1 MPHRVGVDRVGVYR
15 VIRER
20 VRVEPAV
27 EGFTDVDDVGGD
39 TAALRC
45 LGLGVRTSNDDAYRY
60 WSVGRERCRDF
71 ARSRLDERIWPS
83 RVVSGE
89 EGAR

>member
-1 MPHRVGVDRVGVYR
+1 M
-15 VIRER
+15 IRER

-45 LGLGVRTSNDDAYRY
+45 LGLGVRTSNDDA
-60 WSVGRERCRDF
+60 SVGEREESGVVISH
-71 ARSRLDERIWPS
+71 ARAWMSASGRF
-83 RVVSGE
+83 VSCA
-89 EGAR
+89 ARRALADGPCTGV

>member
-1 MPHRVGVDRVGVYR
+1 M
-15 VIRER
+15 IRER

-45 LGLGVRTSNDDAYRY
+45 LGLGVRTSNDDAYLLECGKR
-60 WSVGRERCRDF
+60 
-71 ARSRLDERIWPS
+71 A
-83 RVVSGE
+83 VSGFRTRAP
-89 EGAR
+89 G